1 MADNI
6 VETQELSVEQ
16 QQQQQEVANM
26 MAISLNGGL
35 PPEVVNNETQ
45 VVVEEEKPV
54 VTDFFGTIKEKW
66 GYETQEAALAEFE
79 QLRSL
84 KEKHP
89 VQEIKFENEDSEK
102 LFKLLQTGNTSEVYE
117 VLAQQQKINALVS
130 SEVNASTAGDIIKL
144 GLQLKH
150 KDLTQDE
157 INYKFNKQ
165 YGLPKEPVQSASE
178 LDEEFLERKANWEEQ
193 VRDIEMSRIIDAKLL
208 KPELESAK
216 SQIKLPELPVQEDE
230 SYTQWKKTLE
240 EDSKLAEE
248 RERVYKSL
256 TPKSVETKLNF
267 KDDANKI
274 NFDFQFEPDSEG
286 FNKSVDMAL
295 DISKFFDSFVKSD
308 GTPDRE
314 GFLKAI
320 HFATNKD
327 AYLLEAMKQAKN
339 ATIKSFLPDNSNG
352 GTQRQFPQ
360 GQELSEL
367 DKMMQASLNG
377 FQPTRR

>member
-352 GTQRQFPQ
+352 GAQRQFPQ

>member
-84 KEKHP
+84 KEKPP

-352 GTQRQFPQ
+352 GAQRQFPQ

>member
-35 PPEVVNNETQ
+35 PPEVVNNEAQ

-84 KEKHP
+84 KEKPP

-352 GTQRQFPQ
+352 GAQRQFPQ